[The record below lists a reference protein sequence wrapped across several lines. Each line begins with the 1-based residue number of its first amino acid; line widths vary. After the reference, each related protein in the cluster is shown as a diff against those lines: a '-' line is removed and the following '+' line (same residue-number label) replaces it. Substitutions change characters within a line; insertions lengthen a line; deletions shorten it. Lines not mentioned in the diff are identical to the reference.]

1 MGKVGKADFAVLVDM
16 IANRRIIAIIETK
29 GAADRITCD
38 DEIRKLSRPGM
49 LRTDTVKKAISNAYQ
64 VSRAFPESL
73 FFIVTSHVPDRVE
86 KYIKDFAVR
95 TGRNISD
102 IREILLV
109 LSLITPLH
117 EEKDIAHLETVLFD
131 PENAAL
137 QDVLRIA
144 YSGNSDLLF
153 LSGKKYVF
161 KYDLMANYLGQQFVK
176 KEKEIHK
183 WMQRLLPYMPL
194 RISIN
199 LFQTL
204 EYDRQLMHGIFNL
217 FSITWSHLNTT
228 GGKTPEYFGAI
239 QFFTGNL
246 NDYPFFRIENV
257 NIKRWMEC
265 YKELSK
271 DYSDKEV
278 REELAMGL
286 YNAAKYYGKAGQ
298 FSKMEECLDE
308 LRTLHREYP
317 EKEVREELAMGLV
330 NATRYYAEATEFS
343 KMEECL
349 DELRTLHREHPEKE
363 VREKLAMGLVNA
375 TGDYGKAGQFSK
387 IEECLDKLR
396 TLHRE
401 HPEKEVREEL
411 AKGLF
416 NAMVLRPEIENH
428 YTDLLLLYKL
438 KSYLP
443 ETPDKE
449 MRIESI
455 KELLLTTT
463 VEKLKKSKESA
474 IKETLHTIKS
484 ELSDVEFVLLMNEIS
499 DRLPWEV
506 QKNLWKIIDSEQ
518 F

>member
-363 VREKLAMGLVNA
+363 VRE
-375 TGDYGKAGQFSK
+375 
-387 IEECLDKLR
+387 
-396 TLHRE
+396 
-401 HPEKEVREEL
+401 EL